1 MGTLNSFATVV
12 LDYPLSALKDSARPA
27 YWVPDEECFECC
39 VCRKPFDSQQSS
51 SSYSLSSSSGAP
63 SNNIKLKLHH
73 CRQCGKGCCDD
84 CSKSRK
90 QVSIFV
96 LFNRIKIFNMF
107 QSLAL
112 QIFVCRYFRFLYEVG
127 THLYESAIFVKM
139 RRCKWLDLSTLIL
152 APVEDITTFVE
163 G

>member
-1 MGTLNSFATVV
+1 MMGTINSFVTVV
-12 LDYPLSALKDSARPA
+12 SDYPLSALKDFTRPD

-39 VCRKPFDSQQSS
+39 VCRKPFDSQQTS

-90 QVSIFV
+90 QVSISSKNLVFFFWKSFTNFFFTSGSFAR
-96 LFNRIKIFNMF
+96 LGHTCKSMR
-107 QSLAL
+107 SLRE
-112 QIFVCRYFRFLYEVG
+112 CG
-127 THLYESAIFVKM
+127 
-139 RRCKWLDLSTLIL
+139 
-152 APVEDITTFVE
+152 APNSWIVVFWY
-163 G
+163 

>member
-1 MGTLNSFATVV
+1 MQAVMLKMTLMSESKCCILNIFEGFIKRMWLNYLLFRYGEKMMGTLNSFATVV

-27 YWVPDEECFECC
+27 YWVPDEECFDCC

-90 QVSIFV
+90 QVSNFIF
-96 LFNRIKIFNMF
+96 FI
-107 QSLAL
+107 
-112 QIFVCRYFRFLYEVG
+112 
-127 THLYESAIFVKM
+127 
-139 RRCKWLDLSTLIL
+139 
-152 APVEDITTFVE
+152 
-163 G
+163 